1 MLSPNTPSTGRTVLF
16 VDVEVRDH
24 ELGTWSVWQSTDG
37 LPGVDVDVLL
47 QQAIDAG
54 FDDVR
59 ATVHN
64 TGSLDDPTLIVA

>member
-1 MLSPNTPSTGRTVLF
+1 MLSPNTPISGRTALF
-16 VDVEVRDH
+16 VEIEVRDN
-24 ELGTWSVWQSTDG
+24 ELGTWSAWQSTDG
-37 LPGVDVDVLL
+37 LPTVDVDVLL

-64 TGSLDDPTLIVA
+64 TGPLDDPTLIVA